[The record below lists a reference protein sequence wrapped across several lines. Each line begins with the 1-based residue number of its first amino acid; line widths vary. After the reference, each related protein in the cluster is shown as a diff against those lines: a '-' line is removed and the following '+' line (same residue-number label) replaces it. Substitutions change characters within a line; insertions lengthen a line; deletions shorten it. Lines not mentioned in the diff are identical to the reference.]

1 MYQIMVLLVILVDL
15 DALLLGA
22 RFSLFFLTKTERVTN
37 VQSFY
42 TIPGSE
48 GGRPIGFWPSQV
60 DHRTVNIIV
69 GRVLN

>member
-1 MYQIMVLLVILVDL
+1 MVLLVILVDL

-22 RFSLFFLTKTERVTN
+22 RFSLFLTKTERVIN

-48 GGRPIGFWPSQV
+48 GGRPIGFWPRKVS
-60 DHRTVNIIV
+60 HRTMNIIV